1 MLMNR
6 FHRQLAPILAS
17 LLLAGLASGCGQS
30 RAPKEIAAKDIS
42 AESQSLFGDAAP
54 EIKELAIQAGTA
66 LQAREWATAYA
77 AFQTLSQRQDL
88 TAEQREFVGGSLIA
102 LGNEIQKA
110 SDAGDAQA
118 QAVRQIHSATK

>member
-1 MLMNR
+1 MYWT
-6 FHRQLAPILAS
+6 
-17 LLLAGLASGCGQS
+17 
-30 RAPKEIAAKDIS
+30 
-42 AESQSLFGDAAP
+42 
-54 EIKELAIQAGTA
+54 TA
-66 LQAREWATAYA
+66 LSPAREWATAYA